1 MNYARLEKTRVPDLA
16 PVYGGARGRTL
27 SSKHLAYAWRALQE
41 AGVTTVIDLREQ
53 DKSERL
59 PILCKEYG
67 MRYFHYPVDNA
78 SAVIEQMITLFPDF
92 CQLIDGGNFY
102 IACAMGLHRT
112 DIALCTYWVFYGA
125 DKGLEPPTIRGYRKE
140 DGHNT
145 NKLMRILNALYQ
157 AFSDREGI
165 APMTE
170 LEFKQRK
177 KIILQQA
184 NSSADIV

>member
-1 MNYARLEKTRVPDLA
+1 
-16 PVYGGARGRTL
+16 L
-27 SSKHLAYAWRALQE
+27 SSATKKYLNSIKGSVKNIY
-41 AGVTTVIDLREQ
+41 VIGGPAAVS
-53 DKSERL
+53 DKVWVEINKTL
-59 PILCKEYG
+59 
-67 MRYFHYPVDNA
+67 DNA
-78 SAVIEQMITLFPDF
+78 SAVIEQMVTLFPDF

-125 DKGLEPPTIRGYRKE
+125 DHGLEPPTIRGYRKE

-177 KIILQQA
+177 NIIIQQA
-184 NSSADIV
+184 NQPNK